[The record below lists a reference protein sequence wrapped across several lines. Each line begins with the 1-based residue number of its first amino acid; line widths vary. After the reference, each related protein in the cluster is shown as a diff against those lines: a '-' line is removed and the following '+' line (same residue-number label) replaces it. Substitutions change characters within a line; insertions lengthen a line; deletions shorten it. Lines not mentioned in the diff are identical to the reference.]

1 MMRLIQQQDCRSRAG
16 FTLTEL
22 LVVMGVMAV
31 LAGLTA
37 VSYRTIA
44 KDAKLASGKNTVMSV
59 LENARALAMKNNRP
73 TMVMFVPRFTDHS
86 QKDSRVTAYIAEW
99 RGDAIRQIV
108 DAQPNGGV
116 GPRIFER
123 FLLVNGV
130 HPRHLP
136 AGISVAGPNYQTE
149 SSIDNQWF
157 APPNP
162 LKPNEVGRALAV
174 LYLPDGS
181 TSTTLPATAT
191 YANNYPFIDFDNDG
205 FQDRTLTA
213 NLIDT

>member
-1 MMRLIQQQDCRSRAG
+1 MTLLRQQHENSRRPG

-44 KDAKLASGKNTVMSV
+44 KDAKLASAKNTVMSV

-73 TMVMFVPRFTDHS
+73 TMVMFVPRFIDHTE
-86 QKDSRVTAYIAEW
+86 KEHRVTAYIAEW
-99 RGDAIRQIV
+99 RGDAISQVV
-108 DAQPNGGV
+108 DALPNGGV

-130 HPRHLP
+130 HPRQLP
-136 AGISVAGPNYQTE
+136 AGISVAGPNYQTQF
-149 SSIDNQWF
+149 S
-157 APPNP
+157 
-162 LKPNEVGRALAV
+162 
-174 LYLPDGS
+174 
-181 TSTTLPATAT
+181 
-191 YANNYPFIDFDNDG
+191 
-205 FQDRTLTA
+205 
-213 NLIDT
+213 